1 MSDPVSARPPAVP
14 VHAIADLR
22 DRLARF
28 RQVETARGHDLDGTA
43 PEWIARLVQRWRD
56 EYDWRAHEQ
65 RVRDLPWRLVETSR
79 GPLRVV
85 HHRVPGAPTVVL
97 LHGWPD
103 SVLRFDRVA
112 PLLRDLDVVVPAL
125 PGFPFAAPVPSGG
138 VGAAE
143 AGALLAEALAELA
156 PEGAVLPAG
165 DVGTDVAEGVLL
177 HDRSRVTALHFT
189 DVSQYHF
196 LHGLPEDLT
205 AEERAYVE
213 RGHAWQAAEGAYMHE
228 QSTRPL
234 TLAVGLGDSPAGLLA
249 WVGEKLDRW
258 TDHGGDLA
266 AVFSDDELLTWISAY
281 WFTGSIGTA
290 ITPYAVPSR
299 KPEDR
304 VAIPTVFTVFPR
316 DLVNA
321 PRSFAERLF
330 DVRGWTEHPRG
341 GHFAA
346 WEQPEAY
353 ASGVRAAV
361 ALRREL
367 RPPR

>member
-1 MSDPVSARPPAVP
+1 VAGEIPAAPPVVPDGAVQ
-14 VHAIADLR
+14 DLH

-28 RQVETARGHDLDGTA
+28 RQIPTTTGRGLEGTDPA
-43 PEWIARLVQRWRD
+43 WIARLVRAWGGA
-56 EYDWRAHEQ
+56 YDWRRHEE
-65 RVRDLPWRLVETSR
+65 RIRGLPWRVVQTSR
-79 GPLRVV
+79 GPLRAL

-103 SVLRFDRVA
+103 SVLRFERLM

-138 VGAAE
+138 MSAAE

-156 PEGAVLPAG
+156 PDGAVLSAG

-177 HDRSRVTALHFT
+177 HDRSRVTALHFS

-196 LHGLPEDLT
+196 LQGLPEDLT
-205 AEERAYVE
+205 DEERAYVE
-213 RGHAWQAAEGAYMHE
+213 RGRRWQAAEGAYMHE

-249 WVGEKLDRW
+249 WIGEKLDRW
-258 TDHGGDLA
+258 SDHGDDLGS
-266 AVFSDDELLTWISAY
+266 VFSDEDLLTWVSAY
-281 WFTGSIGTA
+281 WFTAAIGTA
-290 ITPYAVPSR
+290 ITPYAVPSA
-299 KPEDR
+299 KPVGR
-304 VAIPTVFTVFPR
+304 VDIPTVFTVFPR

-330 DVRGWTEHPRG
+330 DVRGWTEHGRG

-346 WEQPEAY
+346 WEQPESY
-353 ASGVRAAV
+353 AQGVREAV
-361 ALRREL
+361 AVRLR
-367 RPPR
+367 